1 MKNFFDKFLG
11 IIFENN
17 TFNFETFQQ
26 FETEVRKLD
35 DEEAPSVRDLENT
48 DSVIRE
54 IDDKLSQI

>member
-1 MKNFFDKFLG
+1 MKNIFDILG

-48 DSVIRE
+48 NSVIRE